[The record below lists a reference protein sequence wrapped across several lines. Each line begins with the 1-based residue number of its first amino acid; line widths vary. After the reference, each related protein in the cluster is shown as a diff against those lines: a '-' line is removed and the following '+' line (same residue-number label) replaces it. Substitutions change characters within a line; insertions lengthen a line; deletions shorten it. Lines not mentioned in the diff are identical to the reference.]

1 MARLPTSQNMRSSTQ
16 ILALRLQFR
25 DGDFRSWD
33 PLPICHKTV
42 LFQENRKMNESSL
55 AIPIVPQGVVS
66 WTERTLR
73 FFALLIFPTA
83 YLAGQ
88 KLFELILRTW

>member
-1 MARLPTSQNMRSSTQ
+1 
-16 ILALRLQFR
+16 
-25 DGDFRSWD
+25 
-33 PLPICHKTV
+33 
-42 LFQENRKMNESSL
+42 MNESSL
-55 AIPIVPQGVVS
+55 AIPIVPQAAVS

-73 FFALLIFPTA
+73 LLAFLIFPTA

>member
-1 MARLPTSQNMRSSTQ
+1 
-16 ILALRLQFR
+16 
-25 DGDFRSWD
+25 
-33 PLPICHKTV
+33 
-42 LFQENRKMNESSL
+42 MNESSF